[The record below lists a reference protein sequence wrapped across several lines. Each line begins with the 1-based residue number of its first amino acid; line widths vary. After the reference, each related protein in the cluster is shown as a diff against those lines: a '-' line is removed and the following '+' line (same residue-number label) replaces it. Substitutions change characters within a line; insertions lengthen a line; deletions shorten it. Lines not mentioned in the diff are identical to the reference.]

1 MIKGWSSIFHITRGY
16 DVLWVQ
22 EFIEGAARLR
32 GTAKALDVW
41 RMETK
46 VEVLFEEVLN
56 LGFARISLVFPCV
69 FFHETRGINWEN
81 TPDPYES
88 TRKRGEICDS
98 TINTITCFLN
108 LHPESPCF
116 ANPRNVLK
124 GKNPLPVDSEDW
136 HWKMG
141 IAWPCALF
149 VSDV

>member
-1 MIKGWSSIFHITRGY
+1 MFFG
-16 DVLWVQ
+16 Q

-69 FFHETRGINWEN
+69 FFHEKRGINWEN
-81 TPDPYES
+81 TTDPYESTRKGLCSHYSNPCDS

-141 IAWPCALF
+141 IAWPCAVF